1 MLSDKNIKSAVLN
14 LENTS
19 TSATKSATYR
29 PDIDGIRAIAVLAV
43 VAFHAFPQILPGGFV
58 GVDVFFI
65 ISGFLISSIIL
76 QGLQHGNF
84 SFAHFYARRIQRIF
98 PALIVVMAACGVF
111 GWFALFPDELK
122 MLGKHMFAGSAFV
135 SNFFFWN
142 EVGYFDTAAETKPLL
157 HLWSLGIEEQ
167 FYIVWPILLVF
178 AYRRKANLALVLLAF
193 AGLSFLLNIG
203 GLRPYPT
210 ATFYSP
216 ISRAWELLLGAAL
229 AYVTLQSGAARGS
242 LGAQQEPL
250 VQGGSSLRSLVSWFA
265 LALIVVTALAL
276 GRKDPF
282 PGAAAL
288 LPTIGALLLIG
299 AGPTAWVNRRLLAS
313 RPLVWIGLISYPLY
327 LWHWPLLSFAQIVE
341 SGQPSP
347 SIRGAAL
354 AAALVLAALT
364 YYLLEMPL
372 RRYARSRIKVTA
384 LALFMLVLAAA
395 GAALFQ
401 FNGFAGR
408 ASVQESAEQQK
419 ALILVEDVA
428 NAQACKKR
436 YGFDS
441 LYAYCQLAKVGQDPT
456 VALVGDSHAYHVMAG
471 LSRHYTA
478 QGENFLL
485 LGTRL
490 PFFGIVARENDDYQK
505 ATPQMMELALN
516 TPSIKTVLLATAQ
529 KFDIADPV
537 LLDALRLT
545 LQKFTAVGK
554 RVVVIDDVPTLDFD
568 PRSCI
573 KRAAIAS
580 SKTRTDCSINR
591 AEFERSTQGHRAAL
605 QTVLKDFPQVE
616 LFATAPHLCDD
627 KRCYAKL
634 GGKLMYR
641 DTNHLTYGGD
651 LFMGEKFAQQQA
663 ARKAGAPKP

>member
-1 MLSDKNIKSAVLN
+1 M
-14 LENTS
+14 
-19 TSATKSATYR
+19 
-29 PDIDGIRAIAVLAV
+29 
-43 VAFHAFPQILPGGFV
+43 
-58 GVDVFFI
+58 
-65 ISGFLISSIIL
+65 
-76 QGLQHGNF
+76 
-84 SFAHFYARRIQRIF
+84 
-98 PALIVVMAACGVF
+98 
-111 GWFALFPDELK
+111 
-122 MLGKHMFAGSAFV
+122 
-135 SNFFFWN
+135 
-142 EVGYFDTAAETKPLL
+142 GYFDTAAETKPLL

-216 ISRAWELLLGAAL
+216 LSRAWELLLGAAL
-229 AYVTLQSGAARGS
+229 AYVLLPSGAVRVGS
-242 LGAQQEPL
+242 GAQQPTL
-250 VQGGSSLRSLVSWFA
+250 PQDDSSSLRSLISWLA
-265 LALIVVTALAL
+265 LALIMVTALAL

-299 AGPTAWVNRRLLAS
+299 AGPKAWVNRRLLAS
-313 RPLVWIGLISYPLY
+313 RPMVWIGLISYPLY

-347 SIRGAAL
+347 SIRGAAI
-354 AAALVLAALT
+354 AAAFVLAALT
-364 YYLLEMPL
+364 YYLLEKPL
-372 RRYARSRIKVTA
+372 RRYARIRIKITA
-384 LALFMLVLAAA
+384 LALSMFFIAAS

-441 LYAYCQLAKVGQDPT
+441 LYAYCQLAKVGQEPT

-471 LSRHYTA
+471 LMRHYTA

-490 PFFGIVARENDDYQK
+490 PFFGIVARDNDDYQK
-505 ATPQMMELALN
+505 ATPQMMDLALN
-516 TPSIKTVLLATAQ
+516 TASIKTVLLATAQ
-529 KFDIADPV
+529 KLDSSDQV
-537 LLDALRLT
+537 LLNALRLT
-545 LQKFTAVGK
+545 LQKFTAAGK
-554 RVVVIDDVPTLDFD
+554 HVIVIDDIPVLDFD

-580 SKTRTDCSINR
+580 SKTRTDCSIDR

-605 QTVLKDFPQVE
+605 QQVLKDFPQVE
-616 LFATAPHLCDD
+616 LFSTAPHLCDD